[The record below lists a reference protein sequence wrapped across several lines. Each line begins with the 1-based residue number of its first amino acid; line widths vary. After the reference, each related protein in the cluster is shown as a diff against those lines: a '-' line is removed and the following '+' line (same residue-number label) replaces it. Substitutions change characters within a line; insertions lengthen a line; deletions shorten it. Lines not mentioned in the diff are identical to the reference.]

1 MKKAVKEQILEL
13 LSTLLEAHKELSV
26 YIEEK
31 DLTKTN
37 ILLSDCQESAVM
49 IGETIEQAETGQES
63 IIHDLEEY
71 CEKLYWI
78 NDSLEKGEQ
87 ADSKEVKNALDD
99 KINTV
104 YRAVKEKIETVFK
117 VVFFPYKAS
126 MWTSLES
133 IWRAAEADPECEAKV
148 VVIPYHN
155 LDNMCREAEF
165 IYEASLFPKEVPIT
179 HYDQY
184 DITKEQPDIT
194 FIHNPY
200 DNMNNLTRV
209 PEKYYSYN
217 LKPYTDRLVYSPYG
231 VMGYCSPENGHFMCR
246 TNGVVFSDKTLV
258 QSELV
263 KKIYISQ
270 GASPDKII
278 ALGSP
283 KVDAVVESLKKPVVY
298 PEGWEEK
305 LSGRKVFLYNTHI
318 SYFVRGYQ
326 YKQEHPD
333 KPDYAKWYHEE
344 AFSKLLNRE
353 GCGLIWRPHPLLK
366 PMLKSRRLFDSLEFV
381 ENLEKAL
388 EESDNGV
395 LDTRGDYETSFR
407 ISDALISTYSS
418 IIPEYMISGKPIYI
432 YERRKKPED
441 LHSSPVDY
449 SNLYYR
455 AEPGEEEKFP
465 AFVQMVLDG
474 KDPLK
479 DKRMTDVKKAFSNL
493 DGTIGKNIY
502 RMLKED
508 N

>member
-1 MKKAVKEQILEL
+1 MKKVVKKQILEL
-13 LSTLLEAHKELSV
+13 LSTLLEAHKELSG

-31 DLTKTN
+31 DLTKAN
-37 ILLSDCQESAVM
+37 ILLSDCQESAIM
-49 IGETIEQAETGQES
+49 IGDIIEQSETGQES
-63 IIHDLEEY
+63 IIHNLEEY

-78 NDSLEKGEQ
+78 NDSLEKEGQ
-87 ADSKEVKNALDD
+87 ADSKEVKSALDD

-104 YRAVKEKIETVFK
+104 YRAVKEEIEAVFK

-155 LDNMCREAEF
+155 LDSMCKDAEF
-165 IYEASLFPKEVPIT
+165 VYEAPLFPKDVPIT

-200 DNMNNLTRV
+200 DNTNNLTRV
-209 PEKYYSYN
+209 PEKYYSYH
-217 LKPYTDRLVYSPYG
+217 LKPYTDQLVYSPYG
-231 VMGYCSPENGHFMCR
+231 MMGYYSPQNGHFMCR
-246 TNGVVFSDKTLV
+246 TNGVFFSDKTLV

-263 KKIYISQ
+263 KKIYIAH
-270 GASPDKII
+270 GASQDKII

-326 YKQEHPD
+326 YKQQHPD
-333 KPDYAKWYHEE
+333 REDYAIWHHEN
-344 AFSKLLNRE
+344 AFSQLLNRE

-366 PMLKSRRLFDSLEFV
+366 PMLKSRRLFDTLEFV

-395 LDTRGDYETSFR
+395 LDMRGDYDTSFR
-407 ISDALISTYSS
+407 ISDAMVSTYSS
-418 IIPEYMISGKPIYI
+418 MIPEYMISGKPIFI
-432 YERRKKPED
+432 YEERFNLENC
-441 LHSSPVDY
+441 HNSPVDY
-449 SNLYYR
+449 SNLYYK
-455 AEPGEEEKFP
+455 AEQGEEPKLP
-465 AFVQMVLDG
+465 AFIQMVLDG
-474 KDPLK
+474 EDPLK
-479 DKRMTDVKKAFSNL
+479 DKRMADVRKAFSNL

-502 RMLKED
+502 HMLKES